1 MRWIIQEPRF
11 RFTTLLDAFQRPVD
25 HCPISLEP
33 MEDPVLVCDGH
44 VYDKTSITTWLS
56 EGNKPLSRLGPLLSR
71 SFGQG
76 ENKGRRCAILRG
88 LEFTRDRPA
97 KKGQEGIE
105 SSRGCCWLLF
115 LSLGGLTVELL
126 MGILSWCWCS

>member
-1 MRWIIQEPRF
+1 MKGTILAFKQVKVFHRAMRWIIQEPRF

-56 EGNKPLSRLGPLLSR
+56 EGNKPLSRLGPLLKAKVCP
-71 SFGQG
+71 GPL
-76 ENKGRRCAILRG
+76 GR
-88 LEFTRDRPA
+88 
-97 KKGQEGIE
+97 
-105 SSRGCCWLLF
+105 
-115 LSLGGLTVELL
+115 
-126 MGILSWCWCS
+126 